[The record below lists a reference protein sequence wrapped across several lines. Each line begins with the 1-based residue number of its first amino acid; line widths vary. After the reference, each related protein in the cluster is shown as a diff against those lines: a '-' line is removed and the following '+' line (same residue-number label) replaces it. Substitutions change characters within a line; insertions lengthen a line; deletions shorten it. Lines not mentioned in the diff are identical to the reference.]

1 MTLFA
6 LTLLQATAACLFAGL
21 LLQGLLHL
29 AQGRWPAL
37 AAQRS
42 AWLAAALVLAAV
54 FLLPLLPQ
62 GQQISVVPEFSLPAA
77 AQAAPEVLLPMAASA
92 PRPAPLPAPLV
103 EAPSVTAW
111 LSMLATLWLGVYPLG
126 LAVLAWRRWRNRGT
140 LRTLLQ
146 AAQPLAPAALAAHGA
161 FAPAQL
167 RLLQAQRTAV
177 LEIDAPISAMLVGV
191 WRPRLLLPAHLRQF
205 TAEQQQLVIEHEL
218 THARRRDPALQ
229 LLASGVQLLL
239 WFNPAARWLAG
250 KLAWA
255 QELGCDRHVL
265 AGRSQQQRRE
275 YAAALV
281 RQLGLQTRAPAGL
294 AFGGQPDS
302 MLERV
307 ARMRDSSAASMHWRA
322 RLAMGLVLCVLG
334 AASVALQ
341 PALALQPAPALQP
354 ARAWTSAAS
363 FASPAALPAAAPAH
377 APWRNP
383 LATMRVTGFF
393 GVVRPITQKGLR
405 GIDLA
410 ARRGTSVQAVA
421 DGIATVTQDD
431 WLGKAVHIAHGG
443 GLQSVYVHL
452 DSVALEDGA
461 IVEAGQ
467 RIGTVGDT
475 GRATG
480 PHLHF
485 QVRQDGRVQDPQRW
499 LAGLDAN
506 ASERALRMR
515 KEQFGR

>member
-6 LTLLQATAACLFAGL
+6 LTLLQATAACLCAGL

-29 AQGRWPAL
+29 AQGRWPVL

-42 AWLAAALVLAAV
+42 AWLAAALVLGAV

-62 GQQISVVPEFSLPAA
+62 GQKISVVPEFSLPAA
-77 AQAAPEVLLPMAASA
+77 AQAAPEALLPMAAPASV
-92 PRPAPLPAPLV
+92 PRSAPLPAPLV

-126 LAVLAWRRWRNRGT
+126 LAVLAWRRWRSRGT
-140 LRTLLQ
+140 LRTLLR

-167 RLLQAQRTAV
+167 RQLQAQRTAV

-218 THARRRDPALQ
+218 THARRRDPVLQ

-265 AGRSQQQRRE
+265 AGRPQQQRRE

-281 RQLGLQTRAPAGL
+281 RQLGLQTRSSAGL

-307 ARMRDSSAASMHWRA
+307 ARMRDSRAVEMHWCA
-322 RLAMGLVLCVLG
+322 RLAMGLALCALG

-341 PALALQPAPALQP
+341 PALALQPA
-354 ARAWTSAAS
+354 RAWTSAAS
-363 FASPAALPAAAPAH
+363 LAGTAPLPAAAPVH

-410 ARRGTSVQAVA
+410 ARRGTPVQAVA

-485 QVRQDGRVQDPQRW
+485 QVRQDGRLQDPQRW

>member
-42 AWLAAALVLAAV
+42 PWLAAALVLAAV

-77 AQAAPEVLLPMAASA
+77 AQAAPEAVLPAAA
-92 PRPAPLPAPLV
+92 PALRPAPLPAPLLD
-103 EAPSVTAW
+103 APSVTAW

-126 LAVLAWRRWRNRGT
+126 LAVLAWRRWRSRST
-140 LRTLLQ
+140 LRILLQ

-167 RLLQAQRTAV
+167 RQLQAQRTAV
-177 LEIDAPISAMLVGV
+177 LEIEAPISAMLVGV
-191 WRPRLLLPAHLRQF
+191 WRQRLLLPAHLRQF

-265 AGRSQQQRRE
+265 AGRPQQQRRE

-281 RQLGLQTRAPAGL
+281 RQLGLQTRSPAGL

-322 RLAMGLVLCVLG
+322 RLAMGLALCALG

-341 PALALQPAPALQP
+341 PALALQPA
-354 ARAWTSAAS
+354 RAWTSASSVA
-363 FASPAALPAAAPAH
+363 APAPLAAAAPVH

-410 ARRGTSVQAVA
+410 ARRGTPVQAVA

-485 QVRQDGRVQDPQRW
+485 QVRQDGRLQDPQRW
-499 LAGLDAN
+499 LAGLDAS